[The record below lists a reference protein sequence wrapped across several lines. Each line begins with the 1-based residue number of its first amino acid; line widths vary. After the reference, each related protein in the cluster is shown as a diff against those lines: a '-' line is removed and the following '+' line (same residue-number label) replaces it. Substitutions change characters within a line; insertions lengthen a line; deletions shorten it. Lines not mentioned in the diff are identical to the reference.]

1 MLGVDVAK
9 KMRKKALS
17 ENGFYHIY
25 NRGVDKRTVF
35 LDDLDY
41 RRFLLSIDLLNDE
54 KDGLMQAWRDYKRD
68 NPQMNI
74 QDFLKSR
81 VRKRNALV
89 KIITYSLISNHYHFI
104 LEQVSEKGIEKFM
117 QKLGNSFTKYFNER
131 HERNGA
137 LFQGK
142 FKSSHIS
149 STSQLLRLSVYVNCN
164 SEIHKIHPAKN
175 YKWCSFAD
183 YLKPERSSICQKKVI
198 MDNFENPRNY
208 EEYAKENISS
218 FQQEKEDQKLVLE

>member
-81 VRKRNALV
+81 VR
-89 KIITYSLISNHYHFI
+89 
-104 LEQVSEKGIEKFM
+104 
-117 QKLGNSFTKYFNER
+117 
-131 HERNGA
+131 
-137 LFQGK
+137 
-142 FKSSHIS
+142 
-149 STSQLLRLSVYVNCN
+149 
-164 SEIHKIHPAKN
+164 
-175 YKWCSFAD
+175 
-183 YLKPERSSICQKKVI
+183 
-198 MDNFENPRNY
+198 
-208 EEYAKENISS
+208 
-218 FQQEKEDQKLVLE
+218 